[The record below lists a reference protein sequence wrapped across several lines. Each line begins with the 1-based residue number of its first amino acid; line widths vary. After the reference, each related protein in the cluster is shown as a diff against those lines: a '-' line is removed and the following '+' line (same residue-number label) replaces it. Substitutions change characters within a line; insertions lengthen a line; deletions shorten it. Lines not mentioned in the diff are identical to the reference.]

1 MEGEK
6 CRLEA
11 GPPAG
16 PQPREPEPED
26 AVAATK
32 PRATDG
38 SLQDGQLMTQGDV
51 QAPRIRIITGPNGMN
66 G

>member
-1 MEGEK
+1 MPSENG
-6 CRLEA
+6 RGLNNDEA

-16 PQPREPEPED
+16 PHPREPEPED

-32 PRATDG
+32 SGATDG

-51 QAPRIRIITGPNGMN
+51 FQADGG
-66 G
+66 